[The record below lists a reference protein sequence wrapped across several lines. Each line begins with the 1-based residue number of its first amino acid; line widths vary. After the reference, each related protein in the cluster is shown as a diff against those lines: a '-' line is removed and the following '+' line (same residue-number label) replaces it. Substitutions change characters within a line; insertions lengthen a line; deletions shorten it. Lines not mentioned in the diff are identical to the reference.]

1 MVKGLDR
8 TLQSNIVTGRVPR
21 LEQSAADMI
30 RYWAQQV
37 AHSFR
42 VNVLGQLRGT
52 SAPTPAGV
60 TPGARTQAPPNRKL
74 PTCRCCGA
82 LRQGAYTPRFRLSA
96 AIRCWANSKP

>member
-8 TLQSNIVTGRVPR
+8 TRSQVGTVGGRHDQVLGAASGAQLPRECAGTTAGHISTNTGRR
-21 LEQSAADMI
+21 HAWGS
-30 RYWAQQV
+30 
-37 AHSFR
+37 
-42 VNVLGQLRGT
+42 N
-52 SAPTPAGV
+52 
-60 TPGARTQAPPNRKL
+60 PGAPPNRKV